1 MRKIFAAL
9 FALTLMAAP
18 AIAKDAKPAPTS
30 ALIKAVDI
38 PHEQFTLANGLRVIV
53 HTDRKAPIVAVSV
66 WYDVGS
72 KHEPK
77 GKTGFAHLFEHLM
90 FNGSENSPGDFFE
103 PLQLMGATDFN
114 GTTWFDRTNYFEN
127 VPTGGLARTLWLESD
142 RMGHLV
148 GGIDQTKLT
157 NQIGVVQN
165 EKRQG
170 DNQPYGMVEYAQ
182 IKAMIPADHPYGHPT
197 IGSMGDLTGASLDD
211 VKGWFRQHYG
221 PNNAV
226 LVLAGDID
234 AKAAKSLVEKYFGDI
249 PRGPQQSVISVPVPT
264 LSAPKS
270 EVLKDRVAN
279 VRIYRNW
286 VIPGLNDP
294 EAVPLDVAGSVLGGL
309 SSSRL
314 DNALVR
320 GEKLAVGVT
329 AGAQIFAQLGFFE
342 VTADVRPG
350 VDPELVAKRLDEII
364 ADFIAKGPS
373 EDEVKRV
380 ATRQISGRIAGLEA
394 VGGFGGKAVALAE
407 GALYSNDADFYKKNL
422 ARYASVTPAEVTAA
436 MQKWLTRPVYALRVV
451 PGEREAYEETGDK
464 AGGATF
470 APSYYRLPKAGETP
484 LAPSARAAAE
494 GAAAPAPAAGAR
506 RMPAPAL
513 GAITDLKFPKVQR
526 AKLKNG
532 MQVVYA
538 MRNAVPI
545 TQVSLNFD
553 AGNAADPR
561 DRLGTQA
568 LMLGLLDEGAGALN
582 STQIAEAQERL
593 GATISS
599 SASMDTTTIGLFSLS
614 ANLAPSL
621 ALYADIIQRPVFD
634 PKEVERLRNQQ
645 LSRVAAEMTS
655 PGAIANRVLPP
666 LLFGPDHPYGISFNG
681 SGDPASI
688 AKITRDDLVAFHRRW
703 IRADKGIFF
712 VVSDQPLGTIVKA
725 LNAQFGTWETSGEAG
740 AKPMG
745 AAPIAPN
752 PRIIL
757 VNRPDSPQSMI
768 MGGQVMPI
776 KGTGNLETLVIANEV
791 LGTTAILSRL
801 DADLRETKG
810 WSYGVRGSIVR
821 MVGDVPYMISA
832 PVQADKTGES
842 IAALLADIKDF
853 LGPKGVTPEEHAR
866 TIEGDI
872 RELPGSF
879 EVAGDVLGGM
889 QRNVLYKRGDD
900 YYNGLASRYRAMTA
914 ADLDKSIRAV
924 LKPDAFLWVVVG
936 DAKIVRPQLEKLGLK
951 VEEMEIPQGK

>member
-1 MRKIFAAL
+1 MRKLFAAL
-9 FALTLMAAP
+9 IASALIAAP
-18 AIAKDAKPAPTS
+18 AIGKETAPAPTS
-30 ALIKAVDI
+30 ALIKAVNI
-38 PHEQFTLANGLRVIV
+38 PHEQFTLGNGLRVIV

-103 PLQLMGATDFN
+103 PLQRMGATDFN

-127 VPTGGLARTLWLESD
+127 VPTGGLERTLWLESD

-182 IKAMIPADHPYGHPT
+182 IKAMIPADHPYGHST

-234 AKAAKSLVEKYFGDI
+234 ARTAKPLVEKYFGDI
-249 PRGPQQSVISVPVPT
+249 PRGPQQSPIPVPVPT

-286 VIPGLNDP
+286 TIPGLNDAD
-294 EAVPLDVAGSVLGGL
+294 AVPLDVAGSVLGGL
-309 SSSRL
+309 ASSRL

-320 GEKLAVGVT
+320 DEKLAVGVT
-329 AGAQIFAQLGFFE
+329 AGAQLFAQLGFFE

-350 VDPELVAKRLDEII
+350 VDPDLVAKRLDEIV

-380 ATRQISGRIAGLEA
+380 ATRQIASRIAGLEA

-407 GALYSNDADFYKKNL
+407 GELYSNDADFYKKSL
-422 ARYASVTPAEVTAA
+422 ARYASVTPAEVTAS

-451 PGEREAYEETGDK
+451 PGERDAYEEAGIK

-470 APSYYRLPKAGETP
+470 APSYYRGPAAGERP
-484 LAPSARAAAE
+484 LAPPARVAE
-494 GAAAPAPAAGAR
+494 EKPAAPVVGAR
-506 RMPAPAL
+506 RTPQPAL
-513 GAITDLKFPKVQR
+513 GATTDLKFPVVSR

-532 MQVVYA
+532 MSVIYA
-538 MRNAVPI
+538 KRNAVPI
-545 TQVSLNFD
+545 TQVSLSFD

-561 DRLGTQA
+561 DKLGTQL
-568 LMLGLLDEGAGALN
+568 LMLGLLDEGAGARN
-582 STQIAEAQERL
+582 SVQIAEAQERL

-599 SASMDTTTIGLFSLS
+599 SASMDTTSIGLFSLS

-621 ALYADIIQRPVFD
+621 ALYADIIRNPTFD
-634 PKEVERLRNQQ
+634 ASEVERLRNQQ

-666 LLFGPDHPYGISFNG
+666 LLFGADHPYGISFNG

-703 IRADKGIFF
+703 IRADKCTFF
-712 VVSDQPLGTIVKA
+712 VVSDQPLSAIVKA
-725 LNAQFGTWETSGEAG
+725 LNAQFGSWQSSGEAG
-740 AKPMG
+740 VKPMG
-745 AAPIAPN
+745 AKAIAPN

-768 MGGQVMPI
+768 LGGQVMPL
-776 KGTGNLETLVIANEV
+776 KGTDNLETLIIANEV

-810 WSYGVRGSIVR
+810 WSYGVRGKIER
-821 MVGDVPYMISA
+821 LVGDVPYIISA
-832 PVQADKTGES
+832 PVQADKTGDS

-853 LGPKGVTPEEHAR
+853 LGPKGVTTEEHAR

-889 QRNVLYKRGDD
+889 QRNALYKRGDD

-914 ADLDKSIRAV
+914 SDLDASIRGV

-936 DAKIVRPQLEKLGLK
+936 DAKIVRPQLDKLGLK
-951 VEEMEIPQGK
+951 VEEMEIPKGK